1 MMPPTMMGDDTQGQG
16 RMLDCDAVMRQ
27 LWDYLDQ
34 QLTPQTMAAIHAHL
48 GKCQHCQPEAQFRR
62 AFEQAVSSARQEA
75 GNTDALRARIRR
87 ALRDA
92 EQSGR

>member
-1 MMPPTMMGDDTQGQG
+1 MKPPTTTGDVTPADGG
-16 RMLDCDAVMRQ
+16 MIDCDAVMRR

-34 QLTPQTMAAIHAHL
+34 QLTPQTMAAIHDHL

-62 AFEQAVSSARQEA
+62 AFERAVSSARQEA